1 METRAR
7 PTSRGR
13 ARCVSVRMGRRW
25 EQTAAGPRA
34 GACRLR
40 RVGRRCLA
48 PVGKGRCRWAYS
60 TLFALRAKALQSWRA
75 GSWRVAGKSRASE
88 RFAHQVALSAR
99 RGTGPPRVSSQGGR
113 RYTPSR
119 KRDASLSRHPF
130 HINRA
135 RQARCF
141 TRHIFLPSLFAA
153 NIRRVNASKA
163 RLSPFPS
170 PPHPPTIPPGERRAL
185 PAPAQGSRPLRIP
198 FWGIAPSSRL
208 PSPKTPQA
216 TGPCS
221 WACRRLCARPPQ
233 AERNAARPPPA
244 RGAGLRHHGANG
256 NGRRPCRP
264 APAQGSRPLRIPF
277 WGNSPR
283 FLTSPVPQT
292 TAGGRPLLVG
302 LPPSTRTIAPNG
314 THRSRPAPCSWGGS
328 ASPWSQR
335 HWPPA
340 LPAHEGGQ
348 IFVGAQSAKVALQ
361 QQGAAY
367 AVAAIAAAQAQ

>member
-40 RVGRRCLA
+40 CVGRRCLA
-48 PVGKGRCRWAYS
+48 LPGKGRCRCAGS

-75 GSWRVAGKSRASE
+75 GSWRVVGKSRVSE

-99 RGTGPPRVSSQGGR
+99 RGTGPPRFSPQGGR

-119 KRDASLSRHPF
+119 KRDAPLSCHPF
-130 HINRA
+130 HVLRA

-141 TRHIFLPSLFAA
+141 TRHIFPPSLFAA

-170 PPHPPTIPPGERRAL
+170 PPHPPAIPPGERRAL
-185 PAPAQGSRPLRIP
+185 
-198 FWGIAPSSRL
+198 
-208 PSPKTPQA
+208 
-216 TGPCS
+216 
-221 WACRRLCARPPQ
+221 
-233 AERNAARPPPA
+233 
-244 RGAGLRHHGANG
+244 
-256 NGRRPCRP
+256 P